1 MASAT
6 GGRQLV
12 GRRDDKDKDTVGEM
26 EWMVARGSG
35 DRLEQGTKL
44 EKSGGGVHSFY
55 KHHCVSRGQA
65 QRRAFNNKRQIKSD
79 DAITAFPTD

>member
-44 EKSGGGVHSFY
+44 EKSGGGCIHSTNTTVY
-55 KHHCVSRGQA
+55 PGAKHREGLSTTKG
-65 QRRAFNNKRQIKSD
+65 K
-79 DAITAFPTD
+79 

>member
-1 MASAT
+1 MAVRQ
-6 GGRQLV
+6 GRQLV

-44 EKSGGGVHSFY
+44 EKWGGGAFILQTPL
-55 KHHCVSRGQA
+55 CI
-65 QRRAFNNKRQIKSD
+65 QRPSTEEGFQQQKANKVR
-79 DAITAFPTD
+79 